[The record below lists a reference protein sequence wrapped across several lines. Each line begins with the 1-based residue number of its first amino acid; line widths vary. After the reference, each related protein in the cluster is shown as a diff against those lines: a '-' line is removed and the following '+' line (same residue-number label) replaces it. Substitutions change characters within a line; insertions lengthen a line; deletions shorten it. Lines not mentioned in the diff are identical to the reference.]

1 MATPRRGRS
10 ANVAERF
17 SLIASA
23 ATALGL
29 VLLLGGCARP
39 VGDFG
44 RAEPSVINDDVMP
57 AVGSTRAVLAGEPV
71 SSFNKTDEE
80 TEMANRI
87 WRFVTSGH
95 TKDWFADVAAELHR
109 TRLTAGTGIL
119 AGHDRY
125 YNWLHGTSYQSA
137 TVRYATLS
145 SDVDADLATVPGTF
159 DSICAVLQID
169 HERAVAAANLP
180 RLGPGPNGD
189 ADARRAE
196 NEDQIDWFVRSL
208 RYRYDSYDYALDHL
222 LVETPH
228 SAARGVDADLAELE
242 GDVLAAERGEFCG
255 AGLTPHA
262 GNPHPEPVIPSR
274 YTHSN
279 PDRNVA
285 GS

>member
-1 MATPRRGRS
+1 
-10 ANVAERF
+10 VAERL

-29 VLLLGGCARP
+29 VFLLGACARP
-39 VGDFG
+39 VGDFD
-44 RAEPSVINDDVMP
+44 RAEPNVINDEVMP
-57 AVGSTRAVLAGEPV
+57 AVGTTRAVLVGEPV

-137 TVRYATLS
+137 TVRYATLAA
-145 SDVDADLATVPGTF
+145 DVNADLATIPDTF
-159 DSICAVLQID
+159 DSICAVIQID

-180 RLGPGPNGD
+180 RLGPGPNSD

-196 NEDQIDWFVRSL
+196 NEDQIDWFVRAL
-208 RYRYDSYDYALDHL
+208 RYRYDSYNYALDHL

-228 SAARGVDADLAELE
+228 SEARGVDADLADLQ

-255 AGLTPHA
+255 AGFVPHA
-262 GNPHPEPVIPSR
+262 GNPRPEPVIPSR
-274 YTHSN
+274 YSRSN